1 MFDAGE
7 IARVSA
13 TPIAA
18 VEQIGRSSLG
28 GVEYLGAL
36 AVQFWQSLRGI
47 RAINPFALH
56 PLRWK
61 HAIDEMLAAGLGA
74 VPIVALTA
82 FCTGLILA
90 FQGGSELRKLGALEL
105 VIQLVA
111 IGITREAGPLITAIT
126 VSGRSGSAFSAEIGA
141 MVFTDEIRVLKTM
154 ALDPIQVLV
163 SPKFLALLIVMP
175 CLTVVADVAGILA
188 GGWFVYSTVGTSLLL
203 YLHAALDSLYLRDI
217 LSGLIKSIV
226 FSTLIT
232 QVGCLQGFRVK
243 GSPEDVGRA
252 ATSAV
257 VRAIFLVI
265 VADLLFTALFYV
277 VWR

>member
-1 MFDAGE
+1 MTGAP
-7 IARVSA
+7 V
-13 TPIAA
+13 AA
-18 VEQIGRSSLG
+18 VEEIGRSSLG
-28 GVEYLGAL
+28 GVEYVGAL

-56 PLRWK
+56 PTRWR
-61 HAIDEMLAAGLGA
+61 HAVDEMVAAGVGA

-82 FCTGLILA
+82 FCSGLILA
-90 FQGGSELRKLGALEL
+90 FQGGSELRKIGALEL
-105 VIQLVA
+105 VVQLVA

-141 MVFTDEIRVLKTM
+141 MVFTEEISVLKTM

-163 SPKFLALLIVMP
+163 SPKFVALLVVMP
-175 CLTVVADVAGILA
+175 CLTVVADLAGILA
-188 GGWFVYSTVGTSLLL
+188 GGWFVYSTIGTSLSL
-203 YLHAALDSLYLRDI
+203 YIRAALDSLYVRDI
-217 LSGLIKSIV
+217 VSGLIKSIV
-226 FSTLIT
+226 FATLIT
-232 QVGCLQGFRVK
+232 QVGCLQGFRVR

-257 VRAIFLVI
+257 VRAIILVI

>member
-1 MFDAGE
+1 MTG
-7 IARVSA
+7 
-13 TPIAA
+13 TPLTA
-18 VEQIGRSSLG
+18 VEEFGRSSLG
-28 GVEYLGAL
+28 GIEYVGAL

-56 PLRWK
+56 PLRWR
-61 HAIDEMLAAGLGA
+61 HAIDEMVAAGVGA

-141 MVFTDEIRVLKTM
+141 MVITDEISVLKTM

-163 SPKFLALLIVMP
+163 SPKFLALVVVMP
-175 CLTVVADVAGILA
+175 CLTVVADLAGILA
-188 GGWFVYSTVGTSLLL
+188 GGWFVYSTVGTSLSV
-203 YLHAALDSLYLRDI
+203 YFRAALDSLYLRDI

-226 FSTLIT
+226 FAALIT
-232 QVGCLQGFRVK
+232 QIGCLQGFQVK

-265 VADLLFTALFYV
+265 AADLLFTALFYV

>member
-1 MFDAGE
+1 MTG
-7 IARVSA
+7 
-13 TPIAA
+13 TPAA
-18 VEQIGRSSLG
+18 AIEEIGRSTLG

-47 RAINPFALH
+47 KAINPFALH
-56 PLRWK
+56 PLRWR
-61 HAIDEMLAAGLGA
+61 HAIDQMVAAGVGA

-82 FCTGLILA
+82 FCSGLILA

-105 VIQLVA
+105 VIPLVA

-141 MVFTDEIRVLKTM
+141 MVITDEISVLKTM
-154 ALDPIQVLV
+154 ALDPVQVIV
-163 SPKFLALLIVMP
+163 SPKFLALLVVMP
-175 CLTVVADVAGILA
+175 CLTVVADLAGILA
-188 GGWFVYSTVGTSLLL
+188 GGWFVHSTIGTSLWL
-203 YLHAALDSLYLRDI
+203 YMRAALDSLYVRDI
-217 LSGLIKSIV
+217 LSGLMKSIV
-226 FSTLIT
+226 FATLIT

-257 VRAIFLVI
+257 VRSIFTVI

-277 VWR
+277 VWP

>member
-1 MFDAGE
+1 VTG
-7 IARVSA
+7 
-13 TPIAA
+13 TPVAA
-18 VEQIGRSSLG
+18 FEGIGRSTLG
-28 GVEYLGAL
+28 GVEYIGAL

-47 RAINPFALH
+47 KAINPFALH
-56 PLRWK
+56 PLRWR
-61 HAIDEMLAAGLGA
+61 HAIDEMVAAGVGA

-105 VIQLVA
+105 VIPLVA

-141 MVFTDEIRVLKTM
+141 MVITEEISVLKTM
-154 ALDPIQVLV
+154 ALDPVQVII
-163 SPKFLALLIVMP
+163 SPKFLALLVVMP
-175 CLTVVADVAGILA
+175 CLTVVADLAGVLA
-188 GGWFVYSTVGTSLLL
+188 GGWFVHSTIGTSLWI
-203 YLHAALDSLYLRDI
+203 YMRAALDSLYFRDI
-217 LSGLIKSIV
+217 LSGLMKSIV
-226 FSTLIT
+226 FAILIT

-257 VRAIFLVI
+257 VRAIFAVI

-277 VWR
+277 VWP

>member
-1 MFDAGE
+1 MTGTP
-7 IARVSA
+7 A
-13 TPIAA
+13 TA
-18 VEQIGRSSLG
+18 VEDIGRSTLG
-28 GVEYLGAL
+28 GVEYVGAL
-36 AVQFWQSLRGI
+36 AFQFWRSLGGI
-47 RAINPFALH
+47 RTINPFALH
-56 PLRWK
+56 PLRWRRT
-61 HAIDEMLAAGLGA
+61 IDEMLAAGVGA

-126 VSGRSGSAFSAEIGA
+126 VSGRSGSAFSAEIGT
-141 MVFTDEIRVLKTM
+141 MVITDEISVLKTM
-154 ALDPIQVLV
+154 AVDPIQALV
-163 SPKFLALLIVMP
+163 SPKFLALLVVLP

-188 GGWFVYSTVGTSLLL
+188 GGWFVYTTVGTTLRL
-203 YLHAALDSLYLRDI
+203 YIRAALDSLYLRDI
-217 LSGLIKSIV
+217 VSGLIKSFV
-226 FSTLIT
+226 FATLIT

-243 GSPEDVGRA
+243 GSAEDVGRA

-265 VADLLFTALFYV
+265 AADLLFTALFYM

>member
-1 MFDAGE
+1 VRG
-7 IARVSA
+7 
-13 TPIAA
+13 TPVAA
-18 VEQIGRSSLG
+18 VEKVGRSSLG
-28 GVEYLGAL
+28 GVEHLGAL

-61 HAIDEMLAAGLGA
+61 HAIDEMVAAGVGA

-82 FCTGLILA
+82 FCSGLILA

-105 VIQLVA
+105 VIPLVA

-141 MVFTDEIRVLKTM
+141 MVITDEISVLKTM
-154 ALDPIQVLV
+154 ALDPVQLLV
-163 SPKFLALLIVMP
+163 SPKLLALLVVMP
-175 CLTVVADVAGILA
+175 CLTVIADLAGILA
-188 GGWFVYSTVGTSLLL
+188 GGWFVYSTIGTSLPL
-203 YLHAALDSLYLRDI
+203 YIRAALDSLYLRDI

-226 FSTLIT
+226 FAALIT
-232 QVGCLQGFRVK
+232 QIGCLQGFRVQ
-243 GSPEDVGRA
+243 GSPQDVGRA
-252 ATSAV
+252 TTSAV
-257 VRAIFLVI
+257 VWAIFFVI

-277 VWR
+277 MWP